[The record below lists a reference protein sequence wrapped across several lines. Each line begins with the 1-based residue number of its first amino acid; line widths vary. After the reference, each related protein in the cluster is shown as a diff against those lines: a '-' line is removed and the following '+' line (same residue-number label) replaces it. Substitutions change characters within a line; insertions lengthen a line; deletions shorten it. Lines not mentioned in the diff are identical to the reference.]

1 MSGRLAGK
9 VAVITGAA
17 SGIGLRTAQRFA
29 EEGAKVLLTDI
40 QNDKG
45 AEAARALGPNAVY
58 QHCDVSRESDIQAA
72 IDAAVARHGRLDVLL
87 SNAGVGGNRAP
98 IEELDIEAWDRLQA
112 IVVRAVAI
120 GAKHAA
126 RVMKPARSGSI
137 INLASG
143 AGLLAGVTP
152 HDYSTAKG
160 AVVHFTKG
168 LALELG
174 EHGIRANAIC
184 PGYTLTPF
192 VTNAFGLGMQA
203 LTAQRDRLDQAFA
216 TVLPIPRAGTVEDV
230 ANLALFLASDESAYV
245 TGQAIAVDGGL
256 TAGPHWSGHRARMK
270 TLIEAVGGDTKGSRW
285 SSD

>member
-98 IEELDIEAWDRLQA
+98 IEELDIEVHARPQEKLLPFQAQLGAAPLAFQMNAPAGLGDRMITEVHVPA
-112 IVVRAVAI
+112 VCVVVRS
-120 GAKHAA
+120 
-126 RVMKPARSGSI
+126 R
-137 INLASG
+137 NC
-143 AGLLAGVTP
+143 
-152 HDYSTAKG
+152 
-160 AVVHFTKG
+160 
-168 LALELG
+168 
-174 EHGIRANAIC
+174 RA
-184 PGYTLTPF
+184 
-192 VTNAFGLGMQA
+192 
-203 LTAQRDRLDQAFA
+203 D
-216 TVLPIPRAGTVEDV
+216 
-230 ANLALFLASDESAYV
+230 
-245 TGQAIAVDGGL
+245 
-256 TAGPHWSGHRARMK
+256 
-270 TLIEAVGGDTKGSRW
+270 VGGDQCHDGEGELCQFHAVRRALAA
-285 SSD
+285 